1 MRELLE
7 DDYLVMQLF
16 VEPSDTG
23 HHGIQRKRTFIYC
36 SHRVTGR
43 YLFDIHEAY
52 NYIKEKL
59 SMHIRTRPRDYLV
72 ATDFEIRLAA
82 QQAAY
87 DRGVAYRHAACLREG
102 FRRDVVGVLSLC
114 LLGS

>member
-1 MRELLE
+1 MI
-7 DDYLVMQLF
+7 QLF
-16 VEPSDTG
+16 VEPSDVG

-52 NYIKEKL
+52 NYIKESL
-59 SMHIRTRPRDYLV
+59 STHIRTRPRDYLV

-82 QQAAY
+82 QQAAS

-102 FRRDVVGVLSLC
+102 FGRDVVGAVSF
-114 LLGS
+114 GSG